1 MINAV
6 IYKTPAAYKKALSDT
21 NILQTH
27 EPFNMIVY
35 NDPIPVNRNFK
46 VIDRI
51 IEVTDINKIPTGKAI
66 FITNHVSP
74 EISYQRGR
82 YAYAEQLLKDK
93 KYRVDFSSV
102 TLGVI
107 VVQMPPG
114 LSFSKVE
121 DLIDEELYGTPVFS
135 AIEEDVIFT
144 AQPADYVSWPIG
156 SQWHLK
162 DIESPQA
169 YASFANGV
177 IYNSIGNAE
186 WFTKDVAILDGTGIE
201 IDHPDLLNT
210 DRPVDHPG
218 YRSTRASW
226 NCVNNTASVPAVGPN
241 ENHGTVM
248 TGIAG
253 SQWADH
259 RFLRGV
265 GLDHINVQYL
275 RIGYNVGPTGSFNT
289 TPGTIYRALI
299 KAVFNE
305 NCASIAMP
313 FVWNFYFA
321 GLDGLLTRITK
332 YTRANKGI
340 PIFAPSGNAGAN
352 SITSQFPGAYESV
365 LVIGSSNQDH
375 ERSTFSNYGGNIFAA
390 APGEGILAIDRL
402 SVRGYNQNPDP
413 NYGSVTYF
421 SGTSA
426 SCVIAATIAATMT
439 VAYPGISFVE
449 IKYALA
455 ETARRIGPYTYTSQ
469 DPNNQLGVSN
479 GISDEF
485 GNGILTQYDAIL
497 KALELSEQ
505 FLDISVAITGM
516 NFRWSETFATT
527 LSNYQLP
534 PLISGARMAV
544 IVELEVTNNSPNP
557 ITYTQGTIFPVRVF
571 LATDDTG
578 NLSSIFRMF
587 FPSVGLNTN
596 ITILPGETAVFNVN
610 GRTIDNPNNCNLNG
624 LYYAVAKYTNPLISS
639 AEEVTYIEDITFD
652 NVSSDV
658 TDIYC
663 NNGLMPV
670 YNDAELRISNLQVTR
685 IGTTSQFN
693 ITIRLINIGSNPV
706 YGCRIKYEWYPT
718 GSGLNNTLND
728 TTIASFESGVFYY
741 SSYYVSPDISYY
753 DNPALFNNDYDEY
766 IDYIN
771 GWPVPSAFTPNMPVL
786 QAGQSA
792 IITIP
797 LFMNPIMSPTFL
809 VANLTA
815 INQVLIEN
823 FDPINHFTQSP
834 VLLIE

>member
-6 IYKTPAAYKKALSDT
+6 IYKTPTAYKKALSDT

-35 NDPIPVNRNFK
+35 NDPIPVNRNFN

-66 FITNHVSP
+66 FITNNVDPEVSD
-74 EISYQRGR
+74 QRGR

-93 KYRVDFSSV
+93 NYRVDFNSV
-102 TLGVI
+102 ILGII

-144 AQPADYVSWPIG
+144 AQPADYVSWPIA
-156 SQWHLK
+156 SQWHLT

-201 IDHPDLLNT
+201 INHPDLFNT

-226 NCVNNTASVPAVGPN
+226 NCVNNTSNVQAVGPN

-289 TPGTIYRALI
+289 TQGMIYRALI

-313 FVWNFYFA
+313 FVWNIYFVV
-321 GLDGLLTRITK
+321 LDRLLTRITK

-352 SITSQFPGAYESV
+352 NITSQFPGAYESV

-375 ERSTFSNYGGNIFAA
+375 EKSTFSNYGGNIFAA
-390 APGEGILAIDRL
+390 APGEGIFAIDRI

-469 DPNNQLGVSN
+469 DPNNELGVSN

-485 GNGILTQYDAIL
+485 GNGILTQHDAIL

-505 FLDISVAITGM
+505 FLDISVAITDLNFQWAASM
-516 NFRWSETFATT
+516 NGPWYNE
-527 LSNYQLP
+527 
-534 PLISGARMAV
+534 PLISGTYFQTIAV
-544 IVELEVTNNSPNP
+544 LEVTNNSTNP
-557 ITYTQGTIFPVRVF
+557 ITYALGQDFPVGVF

-578 NLSSIFRMF
+578 NPSSIFRSQVISTSLYSG
-587 FPSVGLNTN
+587 PAGGT
-596 ITILPGETAVFNVN
+596 TILPGETTEILTRKRSLIT
-610 GRTIDNPNNCNLNG
+610 GSNCDLNG
-624 LYYAVAKYTNPLISS
+624 SYYAVGKYANPLIST
-639 AEEVTYIEDITFD
+639 AEDVTFIEEVIFD
-652 NVSSDV
+652 NVTSDL
-658 TDIYC
+658 TDLWC
-663 NNGLMPV
+663 GNQLMPV
-670 YNDAELRISNLQVTR
+670 YNDAELKISNLQISR
-685 IGTTSQFN
+685 IGTTSEF
-693 ITIRLINIGSNPV
+693 TVSIRLTNIGSSPI
-706 YGCRIKYEWYPT
+706 YGCRIQYYWYPSADYNFSAGAAPDSQININYAL
-718 GSGLNNTLND
+718 GSNGLRGIL
-728 TTIASFESGVFYY
+728 YY
-741 SSYYVSPDISYY
+741 SNYYTPPVIDIVNEDPVYASGY
-753 DNPALFNNDYDEY
+753 PAEAGY
-766 IDYIN
+766 
-771 GWPVPSAFTPNMPVL
+771 PPNMPIL
-786 QAGQSA
+786 QSGQSVVS
-792 IITIP
+792 TINI
-797 LFMNPIMSPTFL
+797 FMNPFVSPAVLIGNVTS
-809 VANLTA
+809 
-815 INQVLIEN
+815 INQVLTEVL
-823 FDPINHFTQSP
+823 DPINHVTQSP